1 MIIIKDGDYN
11 KEIKA
16 MHQVNEQEAAAA
28 AASSTRKRNKL
39 HVDNSNG
46 LCDHCNYY
54 QQIKVEKLAE
64 FRPKN
69 EVRIFFFV
77 FFKLLNIYFK
87 LHN

>member
-69 EVRIFFFV
+69 EVRIFIFYIFQT
-77 FFKLLNIYFK
+77 FKYIF
-87 LHN
+87 